1 MSYGIAGSSPF
12 ADLTK
17 TIEALLRDLIFAQWS
32 LSSPGKDTA
41 AEQAAPN
48 KVRFGLGWN
57 KGVRNIHEIHCLHM
71 STIKE
76 VVANGWRLHMFRTV
90 VDVHVF
96 VKRSTEGEPDNL
108 RKIMQEIDRIVT
120 QNRLALGQG
129 VKPMRL
135 TGWQEADDPDDTVTV
150 PCWHRVGQ
158 VECWYWKTD
167 TS

>member
-1 MSYGIAGSSPF
+1 
-12 ADLTK
+12 
-17 TIEALLRDLIFAQWS
+17 
-32 LSSPGKDTA
+32 
-41 AEQAAPN
+41 
-48 KVRFGLGWN
+48 
-57 KGVRNIHEIHCLHM
+57 
-71 STIKE
+71 
-76 VVANGWRLHMFRTV
+76 